1 MQAVIM
7 AGGFG
12 TRLRPLTSNIPKPM
26 APLLNKPIIEHI
38 INLLKRHSIT
48 DLIVILYYQSEIIED
63 YFKKGDKFGV
73 NISYVKPDADY
84 GTAGAVYC
92 TEPLINDRFIIISGD
107 VVTDF
112 DLTSAIN
119 FHVKKESLATIV
131 LTHSKTPLQFGIVLT
146 DKNSRITKFYE
157 KPSWS
162 EVFSDTI
169 NTGIYILEK
178 DALALIPKARP
189 GNKQD
194 IDFSK
199 DLFPYILKHQLPL
212 YGCVQNGYWRD
223 VGSLEDYITTNAEAL
238 KGKVEIS
245 PSIMKNITK
254 NGNLLG
260 KNVKISR
267 RSEVSGSVIGR
278 GSKIGANVK
287 MKNCVLWEKVMI
299 EENSRLTNSVLCN
312 NVKVRSGST
321 IHENVFI
328 GDDVRIGSNA
338 VIRSDVKI
346 WPQKTIDSNSIV
358 LKNLVWEDRWK
369 DSLFADSRITGLA
382 NIEITPEFAAKLGM
396 IFGVF
401 SGVGSRVDIS
411 RDTDN
416 ISRMIKGAIISG
428 LMSSGV
434 AVTDLQTSPIPIVR
448 QELRGG
454 KGEGGIFVRKSPF
467 DASKCDIIF
476 FDSTGKDLSSAKTKS
491 IERIFFSEDHRPI
504 PFNNIGSVSYSE
516 RSTERYK
523 AHFLGH
529 INKELVNK
537 RHFRIV
543 INYSHGITSSIF
555 PIILSD
561 FNIELLSLDTHL
573 DPKRQTRS
581 PEEFK
586 VALDQLAYIVT
597 SLKYD
602 AGFLIDAG
610 GEKIFIVDDSGKIIS
625 HDRFLSIIVNLYLGL
640 FPNTKKIAVPI
651 QASSEIDISAAKY
664 GTEVIRV
671 KDSHFAMMN
680 AAEIEDVDLVGGTK
694 GGVIFPD
701 FSSATDGMFTI
712 IKILEMLGSSGKS
725 LSKIEKET
733 PRLFMSKNNIFC
745 TKEQKGKIMRKLV
758 EETEGIKRELIDG
771 IKLFFDQYK
780 WVLCIPDSE
789 REIFHVNAEANTKK
803 KAADLVKEF
812 SNKINWYHN
821 NL

>member
-1 MQAVIM
+1 MQAIIM

-26 APLLNKPIIEHI
+26 TPLLNKPIIEHI
-38 INLLKRHSIT
+38 INLLKKHNIT
-48 DLIVILYYQSEIIED
+48 DLVIILYYQSEIIEN
-63 YFKKGDKFGV
+63 YFKNGERLGV
-73 NISYVKPDADY
+73 KIHYVKPDADY
-84 GTAGAVYC
+84 GTAGAVFYADKY
-92 TEPLINDRFIIISGD
+92 INDRFIIISGD
-107 VVTDF
+107 IVTDF
-112 DLTSAIN
+112 DLTSVVN
-119 FHVKKESLATIV
+119 FHIKKESIATIV
-131 LTHSKTPLQFGIVLT
+131 LTHSKTPLQFGIVLV
-146 DKNSRITKFYE
+146 DKDGKITKFYE
-157 KPSWS
+157 KPTWS

-178 DALALIPKARP
+178 NTLAMIPKAGP

-199 DLFPYILKHQLPL
+199 DVFPYILKHQLPL
-212 YGCVQNGYWRD
+212 YGCVQSGYWRD
-223 VGSLEDYITTNAEAL
+223 VGSLEDYISANLEAL
-238 KGKVEIS
+238 KEKVELS
-245 PSIMKNITK
+245 PSILKNITK

-260 KNVKISR
+260 KTVKVAKSAEISN
-267 RSEVSGSVIGR
+267 SVIGR
-278 GSKIGANVK
+278 ASKIGSNVK
-287 MKNCVLWEKVMI
+287 MKNCVLWDHTVVEEKSHLS
-299 EENSRLTNSVLCN
+299 NAVLCN
-312 NVKVRSGST
+312 NVRIRPGSV

-328 GDDVRIGSNA
+328 GSDVRIGSNA
-338 VIRSDVKI
+338 VIKSDVKI
-346 WPQKTIDSNSIV
+346 WPQKIIDSNSV
-358 LKNLVWEDRWK
+358 VHKNLVWEDRWK
-369 DSLFADSRITGLA
+369 DNLFTDSRITGLA

-396 IFGVF
+396 MFGVF
-401 SGVGSRVDIS
+401 SGVGSRIDIS

-434 AVTDLQTSPIPIVR
+434 AVTDLQTAPIPIVR
-448 QELRGG
+448 QELKGG
-454 KGEGGIFVRKSPF
+454 KGDGGIFVRKSPF

-491 IERIFFSEDHRPI
+491 IERIYFSEDHRPI

-516 RSTERYK
+516 RTTERYK
-523 AHFLGH
+523 AHFISN

-537 RHFRIV
+537 RHFKIV

-573 DPKRQTRS
+573 DPNRQTRS
-581 PEEFK
+581 PEEFRI
-586 VALDQLAYIVT
+586 ALDQLSYIVT

-610 GEKIFIVDDSGKIIS
+610 GEKIFLVDDAGKIVS
-625 HDRFLSIIVNLYLGL
+625 YDRFLSIIVNLYLGL

-651 QASSEIDISAAKY
+651 QASGEIDISASKY
-664 GTEVIRV
+664 GTEVLRV

-680 AAEIEDVDLVGGTK
+680 AAELEDIDLVGGTK
-694 GGVIFPD
+694 GGVIFPK

-712 IKILEMLGSSGKS
+712 VKILEMLSASGKS

-733 PRLFMSKNNIFC
+733 PRLFMSKNNMFC

-758 EETEGIKRELIDG
+758 EESDSMKRELIDG
-771 IKLFFDQYK
+771 IKIFFDQYK

-789 REIFHVNAEANTKK
+789 REIFHVNAEAKTH
-803 KAADLVKEF
+803 KAAGELVKEY
-812 SNKINWYHN
+812 SNKINRYHN
-821 NL
+821 DL